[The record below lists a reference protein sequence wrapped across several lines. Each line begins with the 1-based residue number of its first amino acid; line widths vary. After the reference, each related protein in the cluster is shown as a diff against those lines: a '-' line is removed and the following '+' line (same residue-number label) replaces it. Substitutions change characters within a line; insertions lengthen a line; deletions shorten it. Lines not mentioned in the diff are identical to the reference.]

1 MPRATII
8 ISADVP
14 EEREAGDQWF
24 NSWRAYLTFVSEYS
38 GCGCCVDI
46 YDVEGSQVAID
57 ALPPRLSARSD
68 WSHPKVSAPNV
79 GAARK
84 LP

>member
-24 NSWRAYLTFVSEYS
+24 NTWGAYLTFVSENS

-46 YDVEGSQVAID
+46 YDVEGSEEAID
-57 ALPPRLSARSD
+57 ALPPGLSARSD
-68 WSHPKVSAPNV
+68 WTHPKVSSTH
-79 GAARK
+79 ARSAGK